1 MCRAVRV
8 CLQNMRFDQLDFIRQ
23 SHPVDVIEVV
33 AADRDWSFERPC
45 DDEIA
50 MSVIG
55 RWAEYSVSFS
65 WVEDCEALHL
75 ACSFELKVPEW
86 RLAEVQRLL
95 AQVNEKLLVGHFDHW
110 AADNAIV
117 FRHAQ
122 LLCGGAEPTCQQ
134 VEKLLVIA
142 LESCD
147 RYFQAFQFV
156 VWARKPAEEALS
168 DALFETVGN
177 A

>member
-1 MCRAVRV
+1 
-8 CLQNMRFDQLDFIRQ
+8 MRFGELEFVRH

-50 MSVIG
+50 MSVTG
-55 RWAEYSVSFS
+55 RWADYSVSFS

-75 ACSFELKVPEW
+75 ACAFELKVPER
-86 RLAEVQRLL
+86 RLCQMHRLL
-95 AQVNEKLLVGHFDHW
+95 AQVNEKLLVGHFDLW
-110 AADNAIV
+110 NSESAV
-117 FRHAQ
+117 MFRHAQ
-122 LLCGGAEPTCQQ
+122 LLCGGADPTSQQ
-134 VEKLLVIA
+134 VERMLVLA
-142 LESCD
+142 LDSCD

-156 VWARKPAEEALS
+156 VWANKPADEALA